1 MQFVDT
7 HAHLED
13 GKFDSDRAAMIG
25 RAAAAGVTRMMTIAT
40 TSADSRVCVEHAL
53 ADRRLRASVGIHPN
67 HVAEE
72 PAGAWDEILRLVKEP
87 GVTAIGETGL
97 DRHWDRTPFAQQEE
111 FFGRHLDLSRSTGL
125 PIVIHCREADADML
139 RMLRAEFD
147 RHGPIR
153 GVMHSFVGDKAMAEA
168 CLAMGLTLSFAGM
181 LTYKNA
187 EELRRTA
194 ATVPLERALVET
206 DSPYLAPVP
215 MRGKRNEPAHVVHTA
230 RQLAEIHGVPLAA
243 IAERTTAN
251 AIALFRFDEGEK
263 R

>member
-1 MQFVDT
+1 MRFVDT

-13 GKFDSDRAAMIG
+13 DKFDQDRAVTIE
-25 RAAAAGVTRMMTIAT
+25 RAVAAGVTRLMTIAT
-40 TSADSRVCVEHAL
+40 TAADSRICVEHAKS
-53 ADRRLRASVGIHPN
+53 DRRLRASVGIHPN

-72 PAGAWDEILRLVKEP
+72 PAGAWDEILRLANEP

-111 FFGRHLDLSRSTGL
+111 WFDRHLALSRSSGL
-125 PIVIHCREADADML
+125 PIVIHCRVADADML

-168 CLAMGLTLSFAGM
+168 CLAMGMTLSFAGM

-194 ATVPLERALVET
+194 ATVPLERAMVET

-230 RQLAEIHGVPLAA
+230 RQLAEIHGVPLAVV
-243 IAERTTAN
+243 AERTTAN

>member
-1 MQFVDT
+1 MQLVDT

-13 GKFDSDRAAMIG
+13 GKFDLDRAAMID

-40 TSADSRVCVEHAL
+40 TSADSRTCVLHAQS
-53 ADRRLRASVGIHPN
+53 DRRLRASVGIHPN

-72 PAGAWDEILRLVKEP
+72 RAGAWDEILRLVKEP
-87 GVTAIGETGL
+87 SVTAIGETGL

-111 FFGRHLDLSRSTGL
+111 CFGRHLDLSRSTGL

-153 GVMHSFVGDKAMAEA
+153 GVMHSFVGDTAMAEA
-168 CLAMGLTLSFAGM
+168 CLAMGLVLSFAGM

-194 ATVPLERALVET
+194 ATVPLERVLVET
-206 DSPYLAPVP
+206 DSPYLAPLP

-230 RQLAEIHGVPLAA
+230 RQLAEIHGLPLAA